1 MGRPFNLFLS
11 EYLTTAMGMPFEV
24 GKTLL
29 QVEYRPKR
37 RFEPLE
43 EADQGVKIELE
54 KFKEKFKEED
64 ELSNPEEAEMYFTD
78 RLAQSSEP
86 VVPATEQVLETDA
99 AGYLADCELLLCV
112 YRRSRGFQTHAYPS
126 GLLIRT
132 NACWRSCLRS
142 FLTVVWNK
150 HERFH

>member
-29 QVEYRPKR
+29 QIEYRPRR

-43 EADQGVKIELE
+43 VAGQGVKVEEE

-64 ELSNPEEAEMYFTD
+64 ELSNPEEADMYFTD
-78 RLAQSSEP
+78 RLAQLSEP
-86 VVPATEQVLETDA
+86 IVPATEQVLETDA
-99 AGYLADCELLLCV
+99 TGYLPDCKFCYMLIEGRERFESCEAIRFAGKNQSCWCSSL
-112 YRRSRGFQTHAYPS
+112 RS
-126 GLLIRT
+126 LLI
-132 NACWRSCLRS
+132 
-142 FLTVVWNK
+142 VV
-150 HERFH
+150 

>member
-54 KFKEKFKEED
+54 KFKEKFKQED

-86 VVPATEQVLETDA
+86 VVPATEQLLETDA

-142 FLTVVWNK
+142 FLIVVWNK